1 MGNNSCSS
9 ILRGMVRKT
18 NSFEKLKLL
27 PSTIRVIAVFS
38 CSVFAGGC
46 VENLPIN
53 SKALQMSPLVI
64 QTSTQS
70 RPQGEITDRA
80 ANGIAS
86 PATTASVNAGGVN
99 GDPTGLVGKKITPS
113 TPPKGS
119 DTRQRAYGNDYFD
132 CGGAMVGAANSNISI
147 SILRKGMKTK
157 CQVGKFPLAIT
168 RHSNNNTTHE
178 FTDII
183 EVIVPKGYE
192 LSVAN
197 CRGAQLAISKLENK
211 SVLTNHI
218 KAWSIVDNKFSAIT
232 NTTNVKC
239 ENLSYGI

>member
-1 MGNNSCSS
+1 M
-9 ILRGMVRKT
+9 LRGLVRKT
-18 NSFEKLKLL
+18 NSFEKLKLI
-27 PSTIRVIAVFS
+27 PSTIRVIGVLS
-38 CSVFAGGC
+38 CTVFAGGC
-46 VENLPIN
+46 VETLPVNL
-53 SKALQMSPLVI
+53 KAV
-64 QTSTQS
+64 QTSPSAIQISTQGKT
-70 RPQGEITDRA
+70 QGEVTTRA

-86 PATTASVNAGGVN
+86 PATTASGSAGGVN
-99 GDPTGLVGKKITPS
+99 SDPTGLVGKKITPP
-113 TPPKGS
+113 TLPKGS
-119 DTRQRAYGNDYFD
+119 DTRQIAYGNDYFD
-132 CGGAMVGAANSNISI
+132 CGGAIFGAASSNMSI

-157 CQVGKFPLAIT
+157 CAAGKFPLAIT
-168 RHSNNNTTHE
+168 KGSNNNATHE
-178 FTDII
+178 FTDVI

-197 CRGAQLAISKLENK
+197 CRGAELAISKTENK